1 MIKIL
6 FICHGNI
13 CRSPMAEAI
22 FNHMVKEKGL
32 EGEFFARLCGRE
44 PGKRL
49 ETPLIPLRRGSCGR
63 KESPFAKRGAVQLTA
78 EDYMI
83 YTYIIGMDTYNIR
96 GMRRILGEDPEGK
109 ISRLLDFT
117 AQPRDVDDPWYTGD
131 FDRAYEDI
139 REGCQALLRL
149 LISGGNK

>member
-1 MIKIL
+1 
-6 FICHGNI
+6 
-13 CRSPMAEAI
+13 
-22 FNHMVKEKGL
+22 MV
-32 EGEFFARLCGRE
+32 
-44 PGKRL
+44 
-49 ETPLIPLRRGSCGR
+49 
-63 KESPFAKRGAVQLTA
+63 
-78 EDYMI
+78 

-139 REGCQALLRL
+139 REGCQALLRF
-149 LISGGNK
+149 LISGGHR

>member
-1 MIKIL
+1 MVKIL
-6 FICHGNI
+6 FVCHGNI

-32 EGEFFARLCGRE
+32 EGEFFAASAAVSRE
-44 PGKRL
+44 EIGNPIYPPAQRK
-49 ETPLIPLRRGSCGR
+49 LREEGI
-63 KESPFAKRGAVQLTA
+63 PFAKRGAVQLTA

-96 GMRRILGEDPEGK
+96 GMRRILGEDPDGK